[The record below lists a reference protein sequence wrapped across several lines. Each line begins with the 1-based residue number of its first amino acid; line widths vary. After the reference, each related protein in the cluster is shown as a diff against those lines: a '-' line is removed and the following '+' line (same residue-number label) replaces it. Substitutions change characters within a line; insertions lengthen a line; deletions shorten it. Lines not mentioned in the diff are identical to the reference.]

1 MNEEFNSWLK
11 QRPSFRTLR
20 QWNPSLIP
28 LIIERHPTPEN
39 KISGFIQR
47 IITGDPGY
55 GKSTFCY
62 KLMAKLSYT
71 INGYTKLDDEED
83 AYKFALENLIYSP
96 NDLFERV
103 MKQRDL
109 AEPAWIW
116 TLDDASVHMGR
127 QLFDQDRQTYRKLQ
141 GIVPTLREDVTCLLI
156 TTPATNLLAKPF
168 REFFKRKV
176 EMTLA
181 EGGMQHYTRLGK
193 HYEKRFY
200 PDDIR
205 FRIHNPFNDKFS
217 CLVPEPFYSW
227 YLAKKRKALKDYAI
241 SIVKRP
247 TLIESNMEEGELP
260 EDTARY

>member
-1 MNEEFNSWLK
+1 MNEIFNDWLK
-11 QRPSFRTLR
+11 YRPGFKTLK
-20 QWNPSLIP
+20 QWNPSLVP
-28 LIIERHPTPEN
+28 LIIERHPTADN
-39 KISGFIQR
+39 LVSGFIQR

-62 KLMAKLSYT
+62 KLMAKLDYT
-71 INGYTKLDDEED
+71 VQGYTKVDDEESS
-83 AYKFALENLIYSP
+83 YKFALDNLIYRP
-96 NDLFERV
+96 DDLFDRV
-103 MKQRDL
+103 MKQREM

-116 TLDDASVHMGR
+116 TLDDCSIHMGR

-156 TTPATNLLAKPF
+156 TTPTTSLLAKPF
-168 REFFKRKV
+168 REFFRRKI
-176 EMTLA
+176 ELTLT
-181 EGGMQHYTRLGK
+181 EGGMKHFTRLGK

-217 CLVPEPFYSW
+217 CLVPEPFYHW
-227 YLAKKRKALKDYAI
+227 YLEKKRKALKEYAL

-247 TLIESNMEEGELP
+247 VIEETDDDEEDES
-260 EDTARY
+260 DVNS